1 MKTNYFQ
8 HKFCCVWPSKQ
19 TYRATVFHCLWPGN
33 CTRLLSGNVDIDHG
47 SRAGWDGSC
56 GLRPLLSLALALRVQ
71 SASVTHFFYLCF
83 REYLQ
88 MSIELVVVAVAAVC
102 CYLCCCLFYS
112 CCFCVLCR
120 CYGSA
125 RFPAFPPFVLMASP
139 PFYLLLLLSISL
151 SLSLGVLLGPFSE
164 NSFTGNNS
172 GSSNKNR
179 NNSNNNTDNDNLHL
193 QKQELLTNC
202 PRGMKPVLQFLLLFL
217 SLLLLLLCLFCCEIC
232 HNIYFNNF
240 CPCNGKTF
248 LNNNKAAQ
256 WGTHTN
262 ERRRRIRCCA
272 T

>member
-1 MKTNYFQ
+1 MKTNYFL

-33 CTRLLSGNVDIDHG
+33 CTRLLSGNVDMDHG

-139 PFYLLLLLSISL
+139 PFYLLLLLFISL
-151 SLSLGVLLGPFSE
+151 SLSEFCWVLFRKIRLLATTAGAATR
-164 NSFTGNNS
+164 TGTTATTTPTMTTS
-172 GSSNKNR
+172 TYKNKN
-179 NNSNNNTDNDNLHL
+179 
-193 QKQELLTNC
+193 C
-202 PRGMKPVLQFLLLFL
+202 
-217 SLLLLLLCLFCCEIC
+217 
-232 HNIYFNNF
+232 
-240 CPCNGKTF
+240 
-248 LNNNKAAQ
+248 
-256 WGTHTN
+256 
-262 ERRRRIRCCA
+262 
-272 T
+272 